1 MPQDSVEEMTVYKVI
16 RYTERPVVGMTV
28 ILKRIDTDGDDEEF
42 DLWLGDTLE
51 TKGALIHKRGS
62 PK

>member
-1 MPQDSVEEMTVYKVI
+1 MTVYKVI
-16 RYTERPVVGMTV
+16 RYTERPRVGMTV
-28 ILKRIDTDGDDEEF
+28 ILKRIDADGEGEEF

-51 TKGALIHKRGS
+51 TKDELTHKRGS

>member
-1 MPQDSVEEMTVYKVI
+1 MTVYKVI
-16 RYTERPVVGMTV
+16 RYTERPRVGMTV
-28 ILKRIDTDGDDEEF
+28 ILKRIDAKDGEEF

-51 TKGALIHKRGS
+51 TKGELIHKRGS